1 MLSVKNLA
9 KQYTCRDKKGRKTIV
24 KAVDDV
30 SFILEEK
37 KSYSLVGESGSGKST
52 LARLLLYIE
61 KPTRGQ
67 IKIDQLDLAK
77 MNTRELRNKRA
88 DIQMVMQDGQSSLDP
103 RLKIYDS
110 VAEPLRNFL
119 KISKK
124 EEKRRVEALISKV
137 ELPLAVLDRLPH
149 QLSGGQQKRVTIARA
164 ISINPKFIVF
174 DEAVSGLDVTVR
186 KKILDLLLRLRDE
199 SGSSY
204 LFITHD
210 IDVAMYMARNI
221 LIMKDGK
228 IVEKLENISSLTEF
242 KHDYSKVLIR
252 SLPPRTPGHRQVKI

>member
-1 MLSVKNLA
+1 
-9 KQYTCRDKKGRKTIV
+9 
-24 KAVDDV
+24 
-30 SFILEEK
+30 
-37 KSYSLVGESGSGKST
+37 
-52 LARLLLYIE
+52 
-61 KPTRGQ
+61 
-67 IKIDQLDLAK
+67 

-110 VAEPLRNFL
+110 IAEPLRNFL
-119 KISKK
+119 KISKR

-137 ELPLAVLDRLPH
+137 ELPLAMLDRLPH

-199 SGSSY
+199 SASSY

-221 LIMKDGK
+221 LIMKDGT
-228 IVEKLENISSLTEF
+228 IVEQLGNISSLTEF

-252 SLPPRTPGHRQVKI
+252 SLPPRTPGHRHVKI